1 MTATSRQQ
9 TKLYQGRI
17 TRSELTRQDQ
27 PPPLLE
33 GPSISLPGLFRGQAS
48 SMASSMALARH
59 QFARLDGLCVD
70 RLRPSRWSRGTPA
83 FLENIQLLPEIPE
96 NQAGEALALRAQPDL
111 LQDQVAKLLAQPD
124 VLAKAQPDLPVLREK
139 SYSGRT

>member
-1 MTATSRQQ
+1 
-9 TKLYQGRI
+9 
-17 TRSELTRQDQ
+17 
-27 PPPLLE
+27 
-33 GPSISLPGLFRGQAS
+33 
-48 SMASSMALARH
+48 MASSMALARH

-83 FLENIQLLPEIPE
+83 FPEKTQLLPTAGEAEIPE

-111 LQDQVAKLLAQPD
+111 LQDQVAKTLADIDALAARAQQDDLQELLYNA
-124 VLAKAQPDLPVLREK
+124 LAQPDLPVLREK